1 MLSQLSY
8 APERSSAGVA
18 SLATSDIIS
27 YPGAFVNTFF
37 DFFRIFFEKENSRS
51 KFRSADRNGVC
62 SGGARDVIKSG
73 TGDPESEQKR
83 EGKQAPC
90 PDAPVTAIFILSA
103 LC

>member
-62 SGGARDVIKSG
+62 AGGRVASLSPEQG
-73 TGDPESEQKR
+73 TRKVNKR
-83 EGKQAPC
+83 GKGNRHLVPM
-90 PDAPVTAIFILSA
+90 PL
-103 LC
+103 

>member
-18 SLATSDIIS
+18 SLATCDIIS

-51 KFRSADRNGVC
+51 KFRCADRNGVC
-62 SGGARDVIKSG
+62 SGACGVIKSG